1 MRFRQRHGN
10 YGGAGC
16 DVPSENPSADHERR
30 RGVRSPKED
39 PVRRSGFTEEQIAGV
54 LKG

>member
-1 MRFRQRHGN
+1 MRFRRRHGN

-16 DVPSENPSADHERR
+16 DVPSENLSADQERP
-30 RGVRSPKED
+30 RGVRSRKED
-39 PVRRSGFTEEQIAGV
+39 PVRRSGFTEEQFVGV